1 MLYGYNACTLAYY
14 IIEHNL
20 GIREQYEFLQAV
32 YREENAFLLR
42 KYQNDESLFY
52 NEIRYAINMFCASD
66 DNCSVMLSLPKHDE
80 SEIALQEKLLEMSAE
95 DIVFQI
101 LRLEIKYGLKRA
113 YKCMKLRTLL
123 ALYGYKRRS
132 DSIVRYI
139 EKQMLLYHLGVFR
152 NGECVNIWDVPLDA
166 MLTFKILC

>member
-1 MLYGYNACTLAYY
+1 MPYGYNAFTLANY
-14 IIEHNL
+14 IVGHNL

-42 KYQNDESLFY
+42 KYKNDENLFN
-52 NEIRYAINMFCASD
+52 NEIRYAINMLCASD
-66 DNCSVMLSLPKHDE
+66 DDCLGMLSLPKHDE
-80 SEIALQEKLLEMSAE
+80 NEIALQEKLIEMSAE

-101 LRLEIKYGLKRA
+101 VRLEIKYGLKRA

-132 DSIVRYI
+132 DSIVRYM
-139 EKQMLLYHLGVFR
+139 EEQMLFYHLGVFR
-152 NGECVNIWDVPLDA
+152 NGECVNIWDVSLDA
-166 MLTFKILC
+166 MLTFKVLS